1 MHRVEKS
8 GGSNPIEVVYF
19 NDQPLALLNPSSG
32 AWTDLI
38 WAGVHL
44 LAEVPGSQTASPTY
58 RLLKHEGSLAATTDA
73 SGNVTGTNLL
83 TPYGQLMASSTSDP
97 YVYAGLYQDTE
108 YSGDAA
114 WYRDLSTRQARWL
127 TPDPDNGSYDLMN
140 PQSFN
145 RYMYVNGNPLG
156 YVDPSGLAGADV
168 FTCIGEGACKWD
180 GYEGVPIYGG
190 LYLNPCNPVGSA
202 VADGVILASAYAY
215 TLSNGG
221 TIAGL
226 VGLNGSWTGAGQM
239 ISQIGAVVGAAITIG
254 CSIDSNSDL
263 CGQTGWTGALIGGDA
278 GKVVGDSIAVAEAVA
293 CVTVPGAGCLADAI
307 YTIANDLFS
316 VFWDLF
322 GPPQFTGSLL
332 PRPTDL
338 GGLGTAPIGI
348 PNQNLTVQQLLGSS
362 STSAVPSP
370 GMVHP

>member
-1 MHRVEKS
+1 MPVK
-8 GGSNPIEVVYF
+8 
-19 NDQPLALLNPSSG
+19 
-32 AWTDLI
+32 
-38 WAGVHL
+38 
-44 LAEVPGSQTASPTY
+44 
-58 RLLKHEGSLAATTDA
+58 
-73 SGNVTGTNLL
+73 
-83 TPYGQLMASSTSDP
+83 TPAP
-97 YVYAGLYQDTE
+97 A
-108 YSGDAA
+108 
-114 WYRDLSTRQARWL
+114 
-127 TPDPDNGSYDLMN
+127 
-140 PQSFN
+140 
-145 RYMYVNGNPLG
+145 NPLG
-156 YVDPSGLAGADV
+156 STYPSGLAGAGV
-168 FTCIGEGACKWD
+168 FTGIGGGACKWD
-180 GYEGVPIYGG
+180 GYQGIPIYGG
-190 LYLNPCNPVGSA
+190 LYLNPCNPLGSA

-254 CSIDSNSDL
+254 CSIDSNSSM
-263 CGQTGWTGALIGGDA
+263 CGQTGWTGALVGGDA
-278 GKVVGDSIAVAEAVA
+278 GKVIGDSIAVAEAVA

-307 YTIANDLFS
+307 YTVANDLFS

-332 PRPTDL
+332 PRPSDL